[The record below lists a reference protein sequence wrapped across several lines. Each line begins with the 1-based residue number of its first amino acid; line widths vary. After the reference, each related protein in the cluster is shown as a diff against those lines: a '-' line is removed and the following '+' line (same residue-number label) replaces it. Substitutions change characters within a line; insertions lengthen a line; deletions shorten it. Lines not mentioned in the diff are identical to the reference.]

1 MDPQPFGERG
11 RAWGPT
17 DALLGSG
24 GPIADLQKAPW
35 RRQQQQLAAA
45 DGAEDGAAAA
55 PWLVLQRK
63 DPNHPKCAAVLGGS
77 KCIPSPSGC
86 HPPDMG
92 KFAMAPDRHIATHP
106 FTMEHLSLPTPDATL
121 LPLTARPQ
129 LPMIV
134 AGGTRDLSRELAL
147 VMQVAPSP
155 GAQSARHR
163 MAARSARGPTS
174 PMSPMSPMSP
184 QFEQLPRLRDAKD
197 SESALAQQTAH
208 SMDIV
213 AVPDSTAVK
222 RSELQQFSEDMGP
235 LRLRWDARLWA
246 SKLQAALQALRG
258 DFVKLLFQLA
268 SLSSE
273 QAVKNGTYHVASGGP
288 NGKRVDFDKIMA
300 RIPYAD
306 WYGRN
311 NVNVALPQLAN
322 KGAKIPPPVL
332 FTAHSALDVAVQLHR
347 NEFGQHP
354 IVLVAEVTGF
364 DRDGCISIERVGSFN
379 PECLLLRTDLM
390 RFIEQARKNV
400 RDGKSTTKDHL
411 CASKDPYVFLCR
423 NVAIFRGPR
432 EQGYPFLE
440 ETMKIQ
446 VIVVGQS
453 EQRPVPQLVNSKA
466 GWTEWYQSESGHHA
480 LLERLNLV
488 SLVIMQELYD
498 TGEPQLVQSESG
510 DQHVSRLPIILMTF
524 PGANLY
530 AHPKDAVSNSLKHWR
545 RRFTCY
551 FHTAF
556 VCTHGRALNGKETQ
570 MAMYTDSIVNAQ
582 MLTILESHAMASKA
596 MPWHWDSGLIKMAT
610 NWMRLEQVAAVIRHH
625 RAKNGYSQQKEIADQ
640 AGNARA
646 TMRGTAKGRRMSQLD
661 SMTNEMTISMQKE
674 RLGRGDY
681 EEGPS
686 DEDDDEDSDEQSE
699 DDDDAFDALDSNPIN
714 MLMKLQAMKEKEMHH
729 PTTID
734 DALVAPKPQPKSLK
748 ELRGERQYRSPR
760 KNLNRQDSQ
769 GEQGGSAIANFDL
782 EGDDR
787 DDLTWQISNT
797 TIEDVPEFSGLDSV
811 GSEVSSSPA
820 SPGMSTLSLTIPD
833 SPKSSEKKGRRLSL
847 MDEAAKLTSLGA
859 PARRKSVGCGDLAAF
874 IREAKNSD
882 DPEVST
888 KDNVRAIGQILTAQ
902 KEEANMRRKSLQYI
916 GGAGEIVSTAREA
929 PAGPAVAGTPCVSRP
944 STAKLDVERSK
955 IELDI
960 RGKARKDL
968 QNRRT
973 LNDPSD
979 GRRMSHRMSN
989 MQAEAQLVK
998 LRSFAENP
1006 EVEDLAGNLEEML
1019 TQRRNSFAP
1028 HPGSLMKM

>member
-1 MDPQPFGERG
+1 MDPQPWGERG
-11 RAWGPT
+11 RAGGPT

-24 GPIADLQKAPW
+24 DPIADLQKAPW
-35 RRQQQQLAAA
+35 RRQQQQLAGA
-45 DGAEDGAAAA
+45 DGGEDGAAAA

-86 HPPDMG
+86 HPPDMV

-106 FTMEHLSLPTPDATL
+106 LTMEHLSLPAPDATL

-129 LPMIV
+129 LPMIA
-134 AGGTRDLSRELAL
+134 AGGMRDLSRELAL

-174 PMSPMSPMSP
+174 PMSPMSP
-184 QFEQLPRLRDAKD
+184 QFEQLPQLRDAKD

-213 AVPDSTAVK
+213 AVPDSTAIK

-273 QAVKNGTYHVASGGP
+273 QAVKNGTYHVASGG
-288 NGKRVDFDKIMA
+288 GKRVDFDKIMA
-300 RIPYAD
+300 RTPYAD

-311 NVNVALPQLAN
+311 NVNVALPQLDN

-332 FTAHSALDVAVQLHR
+332 FTAHSALDMAVQLHC

-364 DRDGCISIERVGSFN
+364 DREGCISIERVGSFN

-400 RDGKSTTKDHL
+400 RDGKSTMKDHL

-423 NVAIFRGPR
+423 NVTIFRGPR

-453 EQRPVPQLVNSKA
+453 EQRPVPQMVNSIA

-570 MAMYTDSIVNAQ
+570 MSMYTDTIVNAQ
-582 MLTILESHAMASKA
+582 MLTILESHSMASKA

-610 NWMRLEQVAAVIRHH
+610 NWMRLEQVAAVIRQR

-640 AGNARA
+640 AGHARA
-646 TMRGTAKGRRMSQLD
+646 TMRGTAKGRRMSDLD
-661 SMTNEMTISMQKE
+661 SMTNEMTSSMQKE
-674 RLGRGDY
+674 RFGRGDY
-681 EEGPS
+681 EEGLS
-686 DEDDDEDSDEQSE
+686 DEDDDEDSDEE
-699 DDDDAFDALDSNPIN
+699 PDHDDDVFDALDSNPIN
-714 MLMKLQAMKEKEMHH
+714 IQMKLQAMKEKEMHH

-734 DALVAPKPQPKSLK
+734 GALVAPKPQPKSFK

-769 GEQGGSAIANFDL
+769 GVQGGSAIANFDL
-782 EGDDR
+782 EGDDK
-787 DDLTWQISNT
+787 DS
-797 TIEDVPEFSGLDSV
+797 PKSSGQ
-811 GSEVSSSPA
+811 PQ
-820 SPGMSTLSLTIPD
+820 D
-833 SPKSSEKKGRRLSL
+833 SPKSSEKKVRCLSVI
-847 MDEAAKLTSLGA
+847 DEAAKLTSQGA
-859 PARRKSVGCGDLAAF
+859 TARRKSKSCSCGDLAAF

-888 KDNVRAIGQILTAQ
+888 KDNVRAIGEILTAQ
-902 KEEANMRRKSLQYI
+902 RTEANMRRKSLQYV
-916 GGAGEIVSTAREA
+916 GGAGEIVLTVHEA
-929 PAGPAVAGTPCVSRP
+929 PAGPAVAGTPGGPRP
-944 STAKLDVERSK
+944 LTAQLDVERSK
-955 IELDI
+955 TELDI

-968 QNRRT
+968 QNRHM

-979 GRRMSHRMSN
+979 GRRMSRRMSN
-989 MQAEAQLVK
+989 MQAQAQLVK
-998 LRSFAENP
+998 LRAFAENP

-1019 TQRRNSFAP
+1019 MQRRNSFAP
-1028 HPGSLMKM
+1028 HPGSLMQM